1 MNKKLVALIIILL
14 GIAYYAGYSIRQA
27 KLADVP
33 QVKRVM
39 IKEAAFEVFYQV
51 HTFPNGECN
60 WSLDID
66 ARRKYEEEPGQLG
79 TVTKRW
85 ENCYWDT
92 VDGKIYD
99 SFSVVLVITDS
110 GFIGII
116 REDRVVY
123 LD

>member
-1 MNKKLVALIIILL
+1 MKMIIATALIALS
-14 GIAYYAGYSIRQA
+14 IAFAGYSIRQA

-33 QVKRVM
+33 QVKRVL
-39 IKEAAFEVFYQV
+39 IKKTAFEVLYKV
-51 HTFPNGECN
+51 RTFPNGECS
-60 WSLDID
+60 WSLDND

-92 VDGKIYD
+92 DDGKKYD

-110 GFIGII
+110 GFLGII
-116 REDRVVY
+116 RDRYVEY